1 MKIKN
6 DKLFIQ
12 ITCFVVAVVLW
23 LTVMIVTNQTLEE
36 KYKPIPVAIRNLSAL
51 ENSNLIIMNPD
62 KDNIT
67 VTVTATGLTDRLE
80 KLSNGDFSAYI
91 DVLGFG
97 EGVHNIKVEV
107 IGPNGVEV
115 ESVYPSHIACSIE
128 SVISRVMDVEVQFE
142 GAQAKNYY
150 RAQSLS
156 NPSSVKVTGPR
167 SVVNSAER
175 AVATINI
182 DGASDNVVK
191 TVPVRIYDDKDTEIF
206 LSAPTGNVEV
216 TVPVYPT
223 KYVALKPNIVGT
235 PEEGYEMVNAT
246 VRPERVRIA
255 ARQDILDTV
264 KELNLEELDITGS
277 YNNILSKRNILNADG
292 LIFLDMETMPV
303 VNAVVEKIIE
313 REFVYNYDDIQFI
326 NKGDNTDAILEDAD
340 EKITVSVSGTS
351 TLVNSL
357 KKSDL
362 ILTADLAEA
371 VMGMNTVELE
381 CVSEFTFKTV
391 TMSRDSVNVEIM
403 EIEPSQEQP
412 EEE

>member
-12 ITCFVVAVVLW
+12 ITCFVVAIVLW
-23 LTVMIVTNQTLEE
+23 LTIMIVTNQTLEE
-36 KYKPIPVAIRNLSAL
+36 KYKPVPVTIRNLSAL

-67 VTVTATGLTDRLE
+67 VTVTATGLTERLYQ
-80 KLSNGDFSAYI
+80 LSSRDFSAYI
-91 DVLGFG
+91 DVLGLG

-107 IGPNGVEV
+107 VGPNGVEV
-115 ESVYPSHIACSIE
+115 ESVYPSHIACNIE
-128 SVISRVMDVEVQFE
+128 AVVSRVMDVEVQFE
-142 GAQAKNYY
+142 GAQTNNYFK
-150 RAQSLS
+150 AQAQP
-156 NPSSVKVTGPR
+156 NPSSVKITGPR
-167 SVVNSAER
+167 SIVNSADR

-182 DGASDNVVK
+182 DGASDTVVK

-235 PEEGYEMVNAT
+235 PEEGYEMVDAT

-255 ARQDILDTV
+255 ARQDILDTIR
-264 KELNLEELDITGS
+264 ELSLEELDITGAF
-277 YNNILSKRNILNADG
+277 NNILAPRKILNAEG
-292 LIFLDMETMPV
+292 LIFLDMETVPV

-313 REFVYNYDDIQFI
+313 REFVFSYDDIQFI
-326 NKGDNTDAILEDAD
+326 NKGDNMDAVLEDT
-340 EKITVSVSGTS
+340 EEEITVSVLGTS
-351 TLVNSL
+351 TIINSL

-362 ILTADLAEA
+362 ILTADLTEA
-371 VMGMNTVELE
+371 VMGINTVELE

-391 TMSRDSVNVEIM
+391 TMSTNSVNVEII
-403 EIEPSQEQP
+403 EIETSP
-412 EEE
+412 ELPGEE